1 MGKILKS
8 PEWLVS
14 DYLFLRTCVLVSCVC
29 SNKLLQ
35 TRGLKTAETYSPT
48 APGAGSL
55 KSRCPQGCALPK
67 GSSGDSV
74 PRLFQLPVAVDITQI
89 SLRSLLLV
97 AVCPLMS
104 LTRTLVIGF
113 RATWISRMDLSQDP
127 WFNYIFEDWF
137 PKEDRIHRSW
147 GLGHR
152 HTFLGVP
159 TFNSL

>member
-55 KSRCPQGCALPK
+55 KSRCHRAVLSLKALV
-67 GSSGDSV
+67 GILFLDSSSF
-74 PRLFQLPVAVDITQI
+74 RWLLI
-89 SLRSLLLV
+89 SLKSLYVVSFLWLCVHSCLLQGH
-97 AVCPLMS
+97 LS
-104 LTRTLVIGF
+104 LDLGPPGYPG
-113 RATWISRMDLSQDP
+113 WIYLKILDLIISSKTG
-127 WFNYIFEDWF
+127 F
-137 PKEDRIHRSW
+137 PKKFVFTGPE
-147 GLGHR
+147 G
-152 HTFLGVP
+152 
-159 TFNSL
+159 